1 MIKNADYWI
10 YALGMSPHPEGGYYR
25 EIYRARETIR
35 ESGLPDRYQGERHM
49 STSIYFLLRGHEN
62 SRLHRIK
69 SDETWHF
76 YEGSPLTLF
85 VLSPAGKLRRH
96 ALGSN
101 LDRGEQFQFT
111 VPANHWFGATVNDP
125 VSFSLVGCT
134 VAPGFEFDDFEMG
147 NAGNLIAEFP
157 QHRALIEQLS

>member
-10 YALGMSPHPEGGYYR
+10 YALGLSAHPEGGYFR
-25 EIYRARETIR
+25 EIYKSRETIKK
-35 ESGLPDRYQGERHM
+35 ECLPGRYMGDRHI

-62 SRLHRIK
+62 SRLHRLQ

-76 YEGSPLTLF
+76 YEGSSLTLF
-85 VLSPAGKLRRH
+85 VLSPVGKLRRYV
-96 ALGSN
+96 LGPN
-101 LDRGEQFQFT
+101 LERGEQFQFT
-111 VPANHWFGATVNDP
+111 VPAGHWFGATVNDP

-134 VAPGFEFDDFEMG
+134 VSPGFDFEDFEMG
-147 NAGNLIAEFP
+147 DPEILIKEFP